1 MSDTAHG
8 MSGTAHGSTPRQV
21 RSRLQ
26 RAMIWALGILVVL
39 ALAGAALAW
48 VVWKSLLAMPGT
60 SHHGPLPPADEALEQ
75 LAAELREDVEGLAG
89 RIGLRHPLGEPGGY
103 ARAADWVERQ
113 LAFIG
118 YAVESQQ
125 YRLAGFPAWNFEAEV
140 PGRSSDEIV
149 LVGAHYDSAMNTP
162 GANDNA
168 SGVAALLALAR
179 RFYGRPMDRT
189 VRFVAFAAEEW
200 PFFQT
205 EKMGSW
211 VYARMCRKRGDRLV
225 AVINLETIGY
235 YTDAPGSQ
243 RYPLIVGP
251 LYPKTGNFVA
261 IVGDPTSAELVRR
274 VVAAFRQSEPFPCEG
289 AALPRLVRAIGLS
302 DHWAFWQEGYPAVMV
317 TDTAMFRY
325 PYYHRPED
333 TAEKIDYDR
342 LARVVRGLQHVVE
355 ALATC
360 E

>member
-8 MSGTAHGSTPRQV
+8 RSPRRA

-26 RAMIWALGILVVL
+26 RAMMWGLGIMVMLVI
-39 ALAGAALAW
+39 AGSGLAW
-48 VVWKSLLAMPGT
+48 VAWNTLLRMPGT
-60 SHHGPLPPADEALEQ
+60 SHRGPLPPADEDLEL
-75 LAAELREDVEGLAG
+75 LASELRAHVEALAG
-89 RIGLRHPLGEPGGY
+89 RIGHRHPMGEPRGY
-103 ARAADWVERQ
+103 ARAADWVERR
-113 LAFIG
+113 LASIG
-118 YAVESQQ
+118 YAVESQE

-140 PGRSSDEIV
+140 PGRRSEEVVI
-149 LVGAHYDSAMNTP
+149 VGAHYDSAMNTP

-168 SGVAALLALAR
+168 SGVAALLALAE

-189 VRFVAFAAEEW
+189 LRFVAFAAEEW

-211 VYARMCRKRGDRLV
+211 VYARKCRQQGDRIV
-225 AVINLETIGY
+225 AMINLETIGY
-235 YTDAPGSQ
+235 YTDAPASQ
-243 RYPLIVGP
+243 RYPLLVGP
-251 LYPKTGNFVA
+251 LYPSTGNFVA
-261 IVGDPTSAELVRR
+261 IVGDPGSAELLRR
-274 VVAAFRQSEPFPCEG
+274 VVAAFRHSEPFPCEG
-289 AALPRLVRAIGLS
+289 AALPRLVREVGLS

-333 TAEKIDYDR
+333 TPDKLDYPR
-342 LARVVRGLQHVVE
+342 LARVVRGLEQVVK